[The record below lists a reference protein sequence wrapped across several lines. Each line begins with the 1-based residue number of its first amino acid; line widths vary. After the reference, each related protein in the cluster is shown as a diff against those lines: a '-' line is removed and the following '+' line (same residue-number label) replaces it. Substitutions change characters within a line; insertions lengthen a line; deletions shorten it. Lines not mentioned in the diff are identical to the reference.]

1 MSELVFPRVRDRSA
15 LELRLAALAL
25 VALTAFGLFSLWL
38 GASFVGLVG
47 GDVVVTAR
55 VASLG
60 DSLGVNSSVKFRG
73 LRVGRVV
80 SVEDARDEDG
90 LYSAR
95 VVIDEEFVAQ
105 IPGDV
110 QARVLPGTLFG
121 AEYVELRP
129 GPGAIGSTASPGSAK
144 ALEDGAVVVA
154 DTSRE
159 SLRLM
164 DTFSALHRVISAV
177 DPAAMDLALSQLSG
191 ALDGRGEDL
200 RVAIGQVSK
209 LVEDY
214 RKLEPAFHRD
224 LSYLSQNLD
233 TLSEIEPDLAAALRS
248 SLPLART
255 VADKARELELIER
268 SATAL
273 AADVSAFLEANG
285 ATLARLLD
293 EVAPTYR
300 AFVAGRGS
308 FTEILR
314 LTPAVLVNGA
324 RAVHDGAIT
333 MLARFSA
340 QRGDPYGADDC
351 PRYGSLQGRNCP

>member
-1 MSELVFPRVRDRSA
+1 MSEFVFPRARDRSS
-15 LELRLAALAL
+15 LELRLAALAV
-25 VALTAFGLFSLWL
+25 VALTTFGLFSAWL

-47 GDVVVTAR
+47 GDVVVTTR
-55 VASLG
+55 VPSLG

-80 SVEDARDEDG
+80 SVEDSRDEDG

-95 VVIDEEFVAQ
+95 VVIDEEFAAQ
-105 IPGDV
+105 IPGNV

-129 GPGAIGSTASPGSAK
+129 APGTAGSTASAGAAE
-144 ALEDGAVVVA
+144 ALTDGAVVAA

-177 DPAAMDLALSQLSG
+177 DPAAVDLALSQLAG
-191 ALDGRGEDL
+191 ALDGRGDDL
-200 RVAIGQVSK
+200 RVAISKVSK
-209 LVEDY
+209 LVEDH
-214 RKLEPAFHRD
+214 REVEPTFYRD
-224 LSYLSQNLD
+224 LSYLSENLD
-233 TLSEIEPDLAAALRS
+233 TLSQVQPDLAAALRS

-255 VADKARELELIER
+255 VAEKAHELERLER
-268 SATAL
+268 SAAAL
-273 AADVSAFLEANG
+273 AAEVSAFLEANG
-285 ATLARLLD
+285 RTLGRLLD

-314 LTPAVLVNGA
+314 LAPAVLLNGA
-324 RAVHDGAIT
+324 RAVHDGAVT
-333 MLARFSA
+333 MLAQFST
-340 QRGDPYGADDC
+340 QRGEPYDAGDC
-351 PRYGSLQGRNCP
+351 PRYGSLQGRNCR